1 MVSPRLLLPCLLAL
15 SALPASARIYCCN
28 DEHGKRVCGDILPAQ
43 CQARAY
49 NELNPMGVVKK
60 KYEAPLTPEQRAQRD
75 AELARKKAEEKA
87 AAEQARRDKAMMA
100 SYTSIADIDTKRER
114 TVAAARAEIKATE
127 ERIESAQTR
136 LDKLRKNA
144 ERYDSQKK
152 PLPETLKANLR
163 DSEADLVT
171 RNLALDE
178 KKKELV
184 KIEEHFDHDRRRF
197 IELTSKHPE
206 ASAASPAVPAPA
218 R

>member
-1 MVSPRLLLPCLLAL
+1 MGSLKHLLTLAL
-15 SALPASARIYCCN
+15 AISALPASARIYCCTDDN
-28 DEHGKRVCGDILPAQ
+28 GRRVCGDILPAQ
-43 CQARAY
+43 CQVRAY

-60 KYEAPLTPEQRAQRD
+60 KYDAPLSPEQRAQRD
-75 AELARKKAEEKA
+75 AELARKRAEEKA

-100 SYTSIADIDTKRER
+100 SYTSVEDIDAKRVR
-114 TVAAARAEIKATE
+114 TVASAKAEIKAAE
-127 ERIESAQTR
+127 ERIEAAQVR

-144 ERYDSQKK
+144 ERYESQKK
-152 PLPETLKANLR
+152 PIPETLKANLR

-171 RNLALDE
+171 RNLTLDE

-184 KIEEHFDHDRRRF
+184 TIEEHFDHDRRRF

-206 ASAASPAVPAPA
+206 TGAAAPAPV